1 LWKANSLKKLDAWIG
16 GATSSGGRLTLVDA
30 CLSNL
35 PSYVMSMFLLNKTF
49 IEKLDKH
56 RRRFFWH
63 GKKQKKGY
71 YMVKWTRVCRSKKK
85 GGLGVKDLRKQNISL
100 LCKWWWKLDTLDGLW
115 QKIVKA
121 KYLRNKTVATV
132 TSRFNDS
139 PCWKS
144 ILKVKDTY
152 LAGRMVML
160 KNGNI
165 TRLWKD
171 SIMGEQP
178 FCDQFP
184 VLFNLCQVQDCTIKS
199 CREANFVI
207 PFRRRLRGELMDHWQ
222 YILNILL
229 SVPPCED
236 DDKIAWSL
244 NKNTVFSTRSVY
256 TLLEKPLAG
265 SNNKWIWKAKMPLK
279 IKIFMWQLCQ
289 DAVLTR
295 ENMKKRKWPGSPTC
309 SFCRQVESN
318 DHIFFTCNTSR
329 VVWGVLASAMGV
341 RCVPNSFWQA
351 MAWLHAYFPGFE
363 RFYTIIIAAICWA
376 IWNVRNK
383 ITFDK
388 HILRSPSEI
397 SYFAVALIVYW
408 TGLQKPED
416 KSYLSEGAKKMAQ
429 AAAAVYSRRATTS
442 PNQTQMLLIKGA

>member
-1 LWKANSLKKLDAWIG
+1 
-16 GATSSGGRLTLVDA
+16 
-30 CLSNL
+30 
-35 PSYVMSMFLLNKTF
+35 
-49 IEKLDKH
+49 
-56 RRRFFWH
+56 
-63 GKKQKKGY
+63 
-71 YMVKWTRVCRSKKK
+71 
-85 GGLGVKDLRKQNISL
+85 
-100 LCKWWWKLDTLDGLW
+100 
-115 QKIVKA
+115 
-121 KYLRNKTVATV
+121 
-132 TSRFNDS
+132 
-139 PCWKS
+139 
-144 ILKVKDTY
+144 
-152 LAGRMVML
+152 MVML

-295 ENMKKRKWPGSPTC
+295 ENMKKRK
-309 SFCRQVESN
+309 
-318 DHIFFTCNTSR
+318 
-329 VVWGVLASAMGV
+329 
-341 RCVPNSFWQA
+341 
-351 MAWLHAYFPGFE
+351 
-363 RFYTIIIAAICWA
+363 
-376 IWNVRNK
+376 
-383 ITFDK
+383 
-388 HILRSPSEI
+388 
-397 SYFAVALIVYW
+397 
-408 TGLQKPED
+408 
-416 KSYLSEGAKKMAQ
+416 
-429 AAAAVYSRRATTS
+429 
-442 PNQTQMLLIKGA
+442 